1 MTRILLPLLF
11 CLTIF
16 LSFQVSAQ
24 TQIDFT
30 QNQREVSPYQRQLL
44 EDEFARLYPGQKAD
58 FDSYTRITSVEVTE
72 VSDTEVPE
80 KSDKTLGEVIMVV
93 DQLIGLGKKIWPIIE
108 AGKPVVNT
116 TFTPAISIL
125 PRVEGE
131 PHDVAFYN
139 MANWEA
145 PRQKSYNVD
154 FKNGWGMNVISFS
167 YNVSYQY
174 GGSYEGKGRYLTGV
188 DVSASNISVSWGF
201 NFDATSNLVSM
212 ANRGAQDDPIASATI
227 KIQYEASSVLRNIQ
241 STQSFHVTGDG
252 DIQQLY

>member
-1 MTRILLPLLF
+1 MFRFILPLLV
-11 CLTIF
+11 CLTVF
-16 LSFQVSAQ
+16 LSFQVVAQ

-30 QNQREVSPYQRQLL
+30 QNPVEVSSYQRQLL
-44 EDEFARLYPGQKAD
+44 ENEFARIYPGQKSD
-58 FDSYTRITSVEVTE
+58 FDSYARIDSVEVTE
-72 VSDTEVPE
+72 VSDIEVPE
-80 KSDKTLGEVIMVV
+80 KSEKSLGQVIMVV
-93 DQLIGLGKKIWPIIE
+93 DKLIGLGKKIWPIIE

-116 TFTPAISIL
+116 TFTPAISVL

-145 PRQKSYNVD
+145 PRQKSYQVD
-154 FKNGWGMNVISFS
+154 FKNGWGMNVISFT

-174 GGSYEGKGRYLTGV
+174 GGSYQGKGRYLTGV

-201 NFDATSNLVSM
+201 NFNATSNLVSI
-212 ANRGAQDDPIASATI
+212 ANRGAQDDPVASATV

-241 STQSFHVTGDG
+241 SAQSFHVTGAG
-252 DIQQLY
+252 DIQQVY